1 MAALEIALVQAGPSW
16 LPELTAGAWMCALT
30 GVFLLAVAFL
40 ARDPFDGLGANLGG
54 ERSALRAAKGAI
66 FKRAQL
72 ALGFLFLLCALGMG
86 LAAHLN
92 AAPEHGRSA
101 TFWIGAVLVTALVG
115 ELALW
120 WWAKQLLK
128 RHVERWTERAGG
140 RLDTDAA
147 LAREIGD
154 LFGVEQREDD
164 TVEAYVAR
172 VRKAAGLPSVERIS
186 QSKISMK
193 AALAT
198 ESEFEED

>member
-1 MAALEIALVQAGPSW
+1 MAAGEIALVQAGSSW
-16 LPELTAGAWMCALT
+16 LPNLTVGAWMCALS

-40 ARDPFDGLGANLGG
+40 ARAPFAGLSSSVGG
-54 ERSALRAAKGAI
+54 ERNALRAAKGAI
-66 FKRAQL
+66 FGRAQM
-72 ALGFLFLLCALGMG
+72 ALGFLFLLCAVGMG
-86 LAAHLN
+86 LAAHLDSS
-92 AAPEHGRSA
+92 PEHARSA
-101 TFWIGAVLVTALVG
+101 TFWVGAVLITVLIG
-115 ELALW
+115 ELGLW
-120 WWAKQLLK
+120 WWARRLLK
-128 RHVERWTERAGG
+128 RHVESWIQRAGG

-172 VRKAAGLPSVERIS
+172 VRKAAGLPNVERI
-186 QSKISMK
+186 QPTKISMK